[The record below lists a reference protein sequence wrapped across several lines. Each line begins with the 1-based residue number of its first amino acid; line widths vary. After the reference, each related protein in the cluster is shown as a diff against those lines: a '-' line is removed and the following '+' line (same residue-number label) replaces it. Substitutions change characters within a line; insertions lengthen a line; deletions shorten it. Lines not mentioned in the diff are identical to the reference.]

1 VDPLAALLIVL
12 LVLGGALAVIGT
24 VNRSSA
30 YEEIGKRT
38 LLEEQ
43 GPSGKAKERELEA
56 QELIALIEA
65 RNERRIRR
73 GEPPLDVEAELQRL
87 LDLEDPD
94 RL

>member
-1 VDPLAALLIVL
+1 MDPLAALLIVL

-43 GPSGKAKERELEA
+43 GEVGRRRERELEEA
-56 QELIALIEA
+56 ELAALIEA
-65 RNERRIRR
+65 RNERRARR
-73 GEPPLDVEAELQRL
+73 GEPPLDLEAELRRL
-87 LDLEDPD
+87 ASLEETDQ
-94 RL
+94 L